1 MDEYQLKNFLK
12 FAPARLGLAPK
23 KHLLVHIPKNAG
35 MALREA
41 PELQGRIVLA
51 NRRRLKSKAYA
62 NGLLDYMKSRGLH
75 PGYEHAR
82 LRDIDLSVRAATIPF
97 AVVRN
102 PWGRT
107 FSRYKFYLQTGGE
120 ELSKQEL
127 SLKGFEAFLETRH
140 EWGPKDYFWH
150 RASLG
155 WYPQVDY
162 VVDEAGRIAV
172 DILRQEHLTQEVASY
187 FGVPETLR
195 KKNVS
200 RGSSASYKDFY
211 TEKTIRIV
219 ADWYAGDIDA
229 FGFDFDTAATKGAY
243 FPDRPEAA

>member
-12 FAPARLGLAPK
+12 FAPARLGLAKK

-41 PELQGRIVLA
+41 PELKGRIVLA

-62 NGLLDYMKSRGLH
+62 NGLLEFMKSRGLH

-82 LRDIDLSVRAATIPF
+82 LRDIDLSVRAGTVPF

-102 PWGRT
+102 PWART
-107 FSRYKFYLQTGGE
+107 FSRYKFYLQTGCE
-120 ELSKQEL
+120 DLSKQEL
-127 SLKGFEAFLETRH
+127 SLEGFEAFLETRH

-155 WYPQVDY
+155 WYPQIDY
-162 VVDEAGRIAV
+162 VVDEAGQISV
-172 DILRQEHLTQEVASY
+172 DILRQEHLKEEIAKY
-187 FGVPETLR
+187 FGVSGTLQ

-200 RGSSASYKDFY
+200 RDSGTSYKEFY
-211 TEKTIRIV
+211 TANSIGIV
-219 ADWYAGDIDA
+219 ADWYAADIEA
-229 FGFDFDTAATKGAY
+229 FGFDFDTAATKGTF
-243 FPDRPEAA
+243 FP